1 MEYPSVANSLDYMD
15 HRRAYDDSDSPQ
27 QMHADCEAIERN
39 NPRLE
44 HAARAAVE
52 HASPS
57 LHFEDYPR
65 EVRKKEIKISE
76 ATARLANALHL
87 HLD

>member
-1 MEYPSVANSLDYMD
+1 MD
-15 HRRAYDDSDSPQ
+15 HRSAYDDSDSPQ
-27 QMHADCEAIERN
+27 QMHADCQALERN

-44 HAARAAVE
+44 RAARAAVE
-52 HASPS
+52 QVSPS

-65 EVRKKEIKISE
+65 EVPKREIEIDD

>member
-1 MEYPSVANSLDYMD
+1 MD

-44 HAARAAVE
+44 RAARAAVE
-52 HASPS
+52 QAPS

-65 EVRKKEIKISE
+65 EVRKREVKISD
-76 ATARLANALHL
+76 AAARLANALHL

>member
-1 MEYPSVANSLDYMD
+1 MD
-15 HRRAYDDSDSPQ
+15 HRRPYDDSDSPQ
-27 QMHADCEAIERN
+27 QMHADCQAIERN

-44 HAARAAVE
+44 KAARAAVE
-52 HASPS
+52 QAVPS

-65 EVRKKEIKISE
+65 EVHKKEIKIDD

>member
-1 MEYPSVANSLDYMD
+1 MD
-15 HRRAYDDSDSPQ
+15 HRRPYDDSDSPQ
-27 QMHADCEAIERN
+27 QMHADCQALERN

-44 HAARAAVE
+44 RAARAAVE
-52 HASPS
+52 QAVPS

-65 EVRKKEIKISE
+65 EVPKKEIKIDD
-76 ATARLANALHL
+76 APARLANALHL

>member
-1 MEYPSVANSLDYMD
+1 MD
-15 HRRAYDDSDSPQ
+15 HRRPYDDSDSPQ
-27 QMHADCEAIERN
+27 QMHADCQALERN

-44 HAARAAVE
+44 RAARVAVE
-52 HASPS
+52 QAVPS

-65 EVRKKEIKISE
+65 EVRKKPIKIDD

>member
-1 MEYPSVANSLDYMD
+1 MD
-15 HRRAYDDSDSPQ
+15 HRRPYDDSDSPQ
-27 QMHADCEAIERN
+27 QMHADCQALERN
-39 NPRLE
+39 HPRLE
-44 HAARAAVE
+44 RAARAAVE
-52 HASPS
+52 QAVPS

-65 EVRKKEIKISE
+65 EVRKKEIKIDD

>member
-1 MEYPSVANSLDYMD
+1 MD

-27 QMHADCEAIERN
+27 QMHADCQAIERN

-44 HAARAAVE
+44 RAARAAVE
-52 HASPS
+52 QASPS

-65 EVRKKEIKISE
+65 EVRKREVKISD
-76 ATARLANALHL
+76 AAARLANALHW